1 VRLLLDSVILID
13 HFNNIEAATNY
24 LQQNWEEIAISVI
37 TRAEVLAGFAPADA
51 LIAAQLL
58 DRFPNLE
65 MTVQIADLAAILRR
79 QERWRLPDAIQAA
92 FAQIHGLM
100 LVTRNTR
107 DFPPERYNFVLV
119 PYQLEGN

>member
-1 VRLLLDSVILID
+1 MRFLLDSVILID

-24 LQQNWEEIAISVI
+24 LQQNREEIAISVI
-37 TRAEVLAGFAPADA
+37 TSSEVLAGFAPADA

-65 MTVQIADLAAILRR
+65 MTVQVADLAATLRR

-92 FAQIHGLM
+92 FAQIHGLT

-119 PYQLEGN
+119 PYQLGVN

>member
-1 VRLLLDSVILID
+1 VRFLLDSVILID

-37 TRAEVLAGFAPADA
+37 TKAEVLAGFAPADA

-65 MTVQIADLAAILRR
+65 MTVQVADLAATLRR

-92 FAQIHGLM
+92 FAQIHGLT

-107 DFPPERYNFVLV
+107 DFPPERYKFVVV
-119 PYQLEGN
+119 PYQLGVN

>member
-1 VRLLLDSVILID
+1 MRFLLDSVILID

-24 LQQNWEEIAISVI
+24 LQQNREEIAISVI
-37 TRAEVLAGFAPADA
+37 TRAEVLAGFEPADA

-65 MTVQIADLAAILRR
+65 MTVQVADLAATLRR

-92 FAQIHGLM
+92 FAQIHGLR
-100 LVTRNTR
+100 LVTRNRR
-107 DFPPERYNFVLV
+107 DFPPEPYNFVLV
-119 PYQLEGN
+119 PYQLGVN

>member
-65 MTVQIADLAAILRR
+65 MTVQVADLAATLRR
-79 QERWRLPDAIQAA
+79 QERWGLPDAIQAA
-92 FAQIHGLM
+92 FAQIHGLR

>member
-1 VRLLLDSVILID
+1 MKFLLDSVILID

-24 LQQNWEEIAISVI
+24 LQQNREEIAISVI
-37 TRAEVLAGFAPADA
+37 TRSEVLAGFEPADA

-65 MTVQIADLAAILRR
+65 MTVQVADLAATLRR

-92 FAQIHGLM
+92 FAQIHGLT

-107 DFPPERYNFVLV
+107 DFPPERYKFVVV
-119 PYQLEGN
+119 PYYLGVN

>member
-1 VRLLLDSVILID
+1 MRFLLDSVILID

-37 TRAEVLAGFAPADA
+37 TRSEVLAGFAPADA

-65 MTVQIADLAAILRR
+65 MTVQVADLAATLRR

-92 FAQIHGLM
+92 FAQIHGIL
-100 LVTRNTR
+100 LVTRNRR
-107 DFPPERYNFVLV
+107 DFPLERYKFVVV
-119 PYQLEGN
+119 PYQLGVN

>member
-1 VRLLLDSVILID
+1 MRFLLDSVILID

-37 TRAEVLAGFAPADA
+37 TRSEVLAGFEPADA

-65 MTVQIADLAAILRR
+65 MTVQVADLAATLRR

-92 FAQIHGLM
+92 FAQIHGLI

-107 DFPPERYNFVLV
+107 DFPPERYKFVLV
-119 PYQLEGN
+119 PYYLGGN

>member
-1 VRLLLDSVILID
+1 MRFLLDSVILSD

-24 LQQNWEEIAISVI
+24 LQQNSEEIAISVI
-37 TRAEVLAGFAPADA
+37 TRSEVLAGFAPADA

-65 MTVQIADLAAILRR
+65 MTVQVADLAATLRR

-92 FAQIHGLM
+92 FAQIHGLR

-107 DFPPERYNFVLV
+107 DFPPERYNFAIV
-119 PYQLEGN
+119 PYQLGVN

>member
-1 VRLLLDSVILID
+1 MRFLLDSVILID

-37 TRAEVLAGFAPADA
+37 TRAEVLAGFEPADA

-65 MTVQIADLAAILRR
+65 MTVQVADLAATLRR

-92 FAQIHGLM
+92 FAQIHGLT

-107 DFPPERYNFVLV
+107 DFPPERYNFVVV
-119 PYQLEGN
+119 PYYLGVN